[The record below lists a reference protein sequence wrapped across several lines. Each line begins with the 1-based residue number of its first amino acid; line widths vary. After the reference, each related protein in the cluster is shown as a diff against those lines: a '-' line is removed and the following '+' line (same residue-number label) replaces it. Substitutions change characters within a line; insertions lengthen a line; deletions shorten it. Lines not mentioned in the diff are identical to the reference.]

1 MRFAEIEASQWKEVK
16 SIYMEAF
23 PKRERKPFFVLKH
36 SVKRGK
42 ARVFTAS
49 DENGLLGFAVA
60 IPYQNMV
67 MVDYLAVS
75 GKIRSKGTG
84 SFIMQEICQYFSDKK
99 VVLLIEQLDE
109 GAENRE
115 QRIARRR
122 FYLKNGFTSADIF
135 VEGAGGGYGDP
146 ELWREGI
153 SGGLYVSSEVCPGK
167 TFVQSV
173 GNADRGAGRG
183 VRKPPVRGHNSSMGY
198 IWM

>member
-75 GKIRSKGTG
+75 AKGPEASSCRRYASIFQIRRW
-84 SFIMQEICQYFSDKK
+84 SF
-99 VVLLIEQLDE
+99 
-109 GAENRE
+109 
-115 QRIARRR
+115 
-122 FYLKNGFTSADIF
+122 
-135 VEGAGGGYGDP
+135 
-146 ELWREGI
+146 
-153 SGGLYVSSEVCPGK
+153 
-167 TFVQSV
+167 
-173 GNADRGAGRG
+173 
-183 VRKPPVRGHNSSMGY
+183 
-198 IWM
+198 

>member
-1 MRFAEIEASQWKEVK
+1 MRFAEIEASQWKEIK

-49 DENGLLGFAVA
+49 DENRLLGFAVA

-109 GAENRE
+109 GAENQE

-135 VEGAGGGYGDP
+135 VEGAGGDM
-146 ELWREGI
+146 EITEFWREGI
-153 SGGLYVSSEVCPGK
+153 SGGLYAPSEVCPGK
-167 TFVQSV
+167 IFVQSV
-173 GNADRGAGRG
+173 GNADRGTGKG

>member
-23 PKRERKPFFVLKH
+23 PKH

-49 DENGLLGFAVA
+49 DENGLLGFTVA

-84 SFIMQEICQYFSDKK
+84 SFIMQEICRYFSDKK
-99 VVLLIEQLDE
+99 VVLLIERLDE
-109 GAENRE
+109 GAENQE

-135 VEGAGGGYGDP
+135 VE
-146 ELWREGI
+146 R
-153 SGGLYVSSEVCPGK
+153 
-167 TFVQSV
+167 
-173 GNADRGAGRG
+173 AGRN
-183 VRKPPVRGHNSSMGY
+183 VRKPPVCGHNSSTGF
-198 IWM
+198 I

>member
-1 MRFAEIEASQWKEVK
+1 MRFAEIEASQWKEIK

-49 DENGLLGFAVA
+49 DENRLLGFAVA

-109 GAENRE
+109 GAENQE

-135 VEGAGGGYGDP
+135 VEGAGGDMEILNFGGKVSP
-146 ELWREGI
+146 EDYMRL
-153 SGGLYVSSEVCPGK
+153 
-167 TFVQSV
+167 Q
-173 GNADRGAGRG
+173 G

>member
-1 MRFAEIEASQWKEVK
+1 MIHCVRKICKILEEKMRFAEIEASQWKEIK

-49 DENGLLGFAVA
+49 DENRLLGFAVA

-109 GAENRE
+109 GAENQE

-135 VEGAGGGYGDP
+135 VEGAG
-146 ELWREGI
+146 R
-153 SGGLYVSSEVCPGK
+153 
-167 TFVQSV
+167 
-173 GNADRGAGRG
+173 N

>member
-49 DENGLLGFAVA
+49 DENRLLGFAVA

-75 GKIRSKGTG
+75 GKIRSKKY
-84 SFIMQEICQYFSDKK
+84 ICYWNMQEMQEILQ
-99 VVLLIEQLDE
+99 IR
-109 GAENRE
+109 G
-115 QRIARRR
+115 
-122 FYLKNGFTSADIF
+122 T
-135 VEGAGGGYGDP
+135 VESLG
-146 ELWREGI
+146 
-153 SGGLYVSSEVCPGK
+153 
-167 TFVQSV
+167 
-173 GNADRGAGRG
+173 
-183 VRKPPVRGHNSSMGY
+183 
-198 IWM
+198 

>member
-49 DENGLLGFAVA
+49 DENRLLGFAVA

-109 GAENRE
+109 GAENQE
-115 QRIARRR
+115 QMTVLSVKRIHICGYFCGGSRR
-122 FYLKNGFTSADIF
+122 
-135 VEGAGGGYGDP
+135 GYGDP
-146 ELWREGI
+146 EFWREGI
-153 SGGLYVSSEVCPGK
+153 SGGLYAPSEVCPGK
-167 TFVQSV
+167 IFVQSV
-173 GNADRGAGRG
+173 GNADRGTGKG
-183 VRKPPVRGHNSSMGY
+183 VRKPPVRGHNSSTGF
-198 IWM
+198 I

>member
-49 DENGLLGFAVA
+49 DENGLLGFTVA

-75 GKIRSKGTG
+75 GKIRST
-84 SFIMQEICQYFSDKK
+84 SFFSKAESAALLTRCSS
-99 VVLLIEQLDE
+99 LLI
-109 GAENRE
+109 
-115 QRIARRR
+115 
-122 FYLKNGFTSADIF
+122 
-135 VEGAGGGYGDP
+135 
-146 ELWREGI
+146 
-153 SGGLYVSSEVCPGK
+153 
-167 TFVQSV
+167 
-173 GNADRGAGRG
+173 
-183 VRKPPVRGHNSSMGY
+183 
-198 IWM
+198 

>member
-49 DENGLLGFAVA
+49 DENGLLGFTVA

-99 VVLLIEQLDE
+99 VVLLIERLDE
-109 GAENRE
+109 GADRQKTVLSEK
-115 QRIARRR
+115 RIHLCGYFCGGSRR
-122 FYLKNGFTSADIF
+122 
-135 VEGAGGGYGDP
+135 GYGDP
-146 ELWREGI
+146 EFWREGI
-153 SGGLYVSSEVCPGK
+153 SGGLYAPSEVCPGK
-167 TFVQSV
+167 IFVQSV
-173 GNADRGAGRG
+173 GNADRGTGKS
-183 VRKPPVRGHNSSMGY
+183 VRKPSVRGHNSSMGY

>member
-49 DENGLLGFAVA
+49 DENGLLGFTVA

-84 SFIMQEICQYFSDKK
+84 SFIMQEICRYFSDKK
-99 VVLLIEQLDE
+99 VILLIERLDE

-122 FYLKNGFTSADIF
+122 FYLKNRVHLCGYFC
-135 VEGAGGGYGDP
+135 GGSRRGYGDP

-153 SGGLYVSSEVCPGK
+153 SRRIICVFRSMPWEDFCSVCRECGSWNRQRRKKAAGLRS
-167 TFVQSV
+167 
-173 GNADRGAGRG
+173 
-183 VRKPPVRGHNSSMGY
+183 
-198 IWM
+198 

>member
-1 MRFAEIEASQWKEVK
+1 MQDSGGKNEICRNRSQSVEGSK

-49 DENGLLGFAVA
+49 DENRLLGFTVA

-99 VVLLIEQLDE
+99 VVLLIERLDE

-122 FYLKNGFTSADIF
+122 FYLKTDSPLRIF
-135 VEGAGGGYGDP
+135 
-146 ELWREGI
+146 LWREPEGI
-153 SGGLYVSSEVCPGK
+153 WRS
-167 TFVQSV
+167 
-173 GNADRGAGRG
+173 
-183 VRKPPVRGHNSSMGY
+183 
-198 IWM
+198 

>member
-99 VVLLIEQLDE
+99 VVRSDRAAGRGSGEP
-109 GAENRE
+109 GAEDRQKKVLSE
-115 QRIARRR
+115 KRIHLSGY
-122 FYLKNGFTSADIF
+122 FC
-135 VEGAGGGYGDP
+135 GGSRWGYGDP